1 MALTRK
7 VQISPSALKPA
18 EIEGETRFSQP
29 DFKVFCGSHAA
40 YRERSVIMAG
50 SWSGQSG
57 G

>member
-50 SWSGQSG
+50 S
-57 G
+57 